1 MPIFT
6 IALVGRANVG
16 KTTIFNRLVNKRQ
29 QAIVKNHFGTTRDR
43 NEIET
48 DYFDLKIKFVDAAGI
63 EYHNATGK
71 IERQMLNQAIKSIDN
86 ANLCLFVIDGKTGIT
101 NADVDVFNLLRKKN
115 KNTILIVNKC
125 ENPNS
130 LNITE
135 YELKQFNIV
144 QQTILLSAEHNFG
157 FGDLYIAIKEQY
169 NLHNSNIETSNQNI
183 SNIEEE
189 TNHKIRIAIL
199 GRPNAGKSTF
209 LNNLL
214 NEDRLITSD
223 IAGTTRDKIEL
234 NFKYKEQE
242 FILID
247 TAGIRKKHK
256 NGEDIEYCSVEKS
269 LEALQFA
276 DIAIVIMDITNA
288 LEEQDLSL
296 CQKVCEE
303 GRILVVC
310 FNKWDL
316 VPQNKEET
324 LLENLKKLIQKSVAQ
339 VKGIVFFTCS
349 AIKDQ
354 NLTIMLDTI
363 TDLYKK
369 WNSKITAGQ
378 MNKKIEEAKQTIN
391 IINELKIKYIKQIK
405 SRPPTFIAFSGKNEK
420 DIAIHKI
427 ENLKTWLYREFNLV
441 GIPLRIS
448 VRGKNSKNNKH

>member
-6 IALVGRANVG
+6 IAIVGRANVG

-29 QAIVKNHFGTTRDR
+29 QAIVKNYSGTTRDR
-43 NEIET
+43 NEVET
-48 DYFDLKIKFVDAAGI
+48 DYFDIKVKFVDAAGI
-63 EYHNATGK
+63 EYQNTKNK
-71 IERQMLNQAIKSIDN
+71 IEKQMLMQALKSIDN
-86 ANLCLFVIDGKTGIT
+86 ADLCLFVVDGKFGIVSQ
-101 NADVDVFNLLRKKN
+101 DLDVFNLIRKKN
-115 KNTILIVNKC
+115 KKTILIVNKC
-125 ENPNS
+125 ENPNN

-135 YELKQFNIV
+135 NEIKQFNIAKNK
-144 QQTILLSAEHNFG
+144 ILLSAEHNFG
-157 FGDLYIAIKEQY
+157 FSNLYSAIKEEY
-169 NLHNSNIETSNQNI
+169 DEYTSTQ
-183 SNIEEE
+183 EE
-189 TNHKIRIAIL
+189 TDLHLIYEENNNHKIKIAVL

-214 NEDRLITSD
+214 NEERLITSD
-223 IAGTTRDKIEL
+223 IAGTTRDKIEI
-234 NFKYKEQE
+234 NFKYKDQE

-247 TAGIRKKHK
+247 TAGIRKKYK
-256 NGEDIEYCSVEKS
+256 NGEDLEYCSVEKS
-269 LEALQFA
+269 MEALQFA
-276 DIAIVIMDITNA
+276 DIAIVIMDITIA

-316 VPQNKEET
+316 VPKNKEET
-324 LLENLKKLIQKSVAQ
+324 LLETLKKLIQKSVSQ

-349 AIKDQ
+349 AIKDK
-354 NLTIMLDTI
+354 NLTMMLDTI
-363 TDLYKK
+363 ISLYQK
-369 WNSKITAGQ
+369 WNSNITAGQ

>member
-1 MPIFT
+1 MI
-6 IALVGRANVG
+6 
-16 KTTIFNRLVNKRQ
+16 
-29 QAIVKNHFGTTRDR
+29 
-43 NEIET
+43 
-48 DYFDLKIKFVDAAGI
+48 
-63 EYHNATGK
+63 
-71 IERQMLNQAIKSIDN
+71 
-86 ANLCLFVIDGKTGIT
+86 
-101 NADVDVFNLLRKKN
+101 
-115 KNTILIVNKC
+115 ILIWFFQFAA
-125 ENPNS
+125 ER
-130 LNITE
+130 
-135 YELKQFNIV
+135 LKYF
-144 QQTILLSAEHNFG
+144 L
-157 FGDLYIAIKEQY
+157 
-169 NLHNSNIETSNQNI
+169 
-183 SNIEEE
+183 
-189 TNHKIRIAIL
+189 IR
-199 GRPNAGKSTF
+199 THF

-354 NLTIMLDTI
+354 NLTMMLDTI